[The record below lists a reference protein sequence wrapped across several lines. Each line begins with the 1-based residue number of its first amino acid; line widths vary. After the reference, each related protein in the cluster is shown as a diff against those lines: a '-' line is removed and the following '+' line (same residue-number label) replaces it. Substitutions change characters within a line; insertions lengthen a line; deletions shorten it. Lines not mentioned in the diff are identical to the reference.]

1 MTIVSHVSACVTSF
15 ASHQHVDSSVS
26 GLLLYTESFVVAC
39 VLFVIAGGVVFAVFR
54 HCPCHIIMCHD
65 VYVCVRACVCVRVC
79 ARGCVRVCVRAC
91 MRARTGTRV
100 CVRVRGCAC
109 ARLHVCRCTCVFERR
124 PTAVCLFGISRHA
137 PFSHYTG

>member
-65 VYVCVRACVCVRVC
+65 VYVCVRACVRMCARVRAWVRACVC
-79 ARGCVRVCVRAC
+79 ACMHARAHGHPCVRAC
-91 MRARTGTRV
+91 ARV
-100 CVRVRGCAC
+100 CVCAPACVQMYMC
-109 ARLHVCRCTCVFERR
+109 AQRACDV
-124 PTAVCLFGISRHA
+124 
-137 PFSHYTG
+137 